1 MKTLNNKLYCCRWQ
15 LSKAQ
20 VCVIPPILS
29 LCIALGLSL
38 GYNSLTLAEE
48 DEDESPYLTNVLE
61 ESYPIDNKYRL
72 CVYSGG
78 EEVVIKIN
86 KRCPQVNR

>member
-1 MKTLNNKLYCCRWQ
+1 MARELKQQRGKVMKTFN
-15 LSKAQ
+15 SKMI
-20 VCVIPPILS
+20 VCV
-29 LCIALGLSL
+29 ALGLSL
-38 GYNSLTLAEE
+38 GYNGLTLAEE
-48 DEDESPYLTNVLE
+48 SEDESPYLTNVLE

>member
-1 MKTLNNKLYCCRWQ
+1 MKTLNNKLYYCRGQ
-15 LSKAQ
+15 SNK
-20 VCVIPPILS
+20 VRVGVIPPILS

-38 GYNSLTLAEE
+38 GYNGLTLAEE
-48 DEDESPYLTNVLE
+48 SEDESPFLTNVLE
-61 ESYPIDNKYRL
+61 EDYPIDNKYRL

-86 KRCPQVNR
+86 KRCPQINR

>member
-1 MKTLNNKLYCCRWQ
+1 MKTLKNKM
-15 LSKAQ
+15 
-20 VCVIPPILS
+20 II
-29 LCIALGLSL
+29 CIALGLSL
-38 GYNSLTLAEE
+38 GYNGLTLAEE
-48 DEDESPYLTNVLE
+48 SEDESPYLTNVLE
-61 ESYPIDNKYRL
+61 EDYPIDNKYHL

>member
-1 MKTLNNKLYCCRWQ
+1 MARELKQKKEKVMKTLSSTL
-15 LSKAQ
+15 
-20 VCVIPPILS
+20 I

-61 ESYPIDNKYRL
+61 EDYPIDNKYRL

-86 KRCPQVNR
+86 KRCPQVNH

>member
-1 MKTLNNKLYCCRWQ
+1 M
-15 LSKAQ
+15 LSML
-20 VCVIPPILS
+20 CVIS
-29 LCIALGLSL
+29 SA
-38 GYNSLTLAEE
+38 AAK
-48 DEDESPYLTNVLE
+48 DQKQDASPYLTNVLE

>member
-1 MKTLNNKLYCCRWQ
+1 MARGFKQKKEEIMKTLKNKM
-15 LSKAQ
+15 
-20 VCVIPPILS
+20 II
-29 LCIALGLSL
+29 CIALGLSL
-38 GYNSLTLAEE
+38 GYNGLTLAEE
-48 DEDESPYLTNVLE
+48 SEDESPYLTNVLE
-61 ESYPIDNKYRL
+61 EDYPIDNKYHL

>member
-1 MKTLNNKLYCCRWQ
+1 M
-15 LSKAQ
+15 LSML
-20 VCVIPPILS
+20 CVIS
-29 LCIALGLSL
+29 SSAAAKDQS
-38 GYNSLTLAEE
+38 E
-48 DEDESPYLTNVLE
+48 DTSPYLTNVLE

>member
-1 MKTLNNKLYCCRWQ
+1 MKTLNNTL
-15 LSKAQ
+15 
-20 VCVIPPILS
+20 I

-38 GYNSLTLAEE
+38 GYNGLTLAEE